1 MGPCCWLL
9 PWWADEGLAIGRSR
23 MSQKLPCA
31 WSCCW
36 PRVCISSLPPQPF
49 SLYFYKYIYRNIYDA
64 KCNRDETPHWPG
76 SPCVSISPQTV
87 TYLVPLDVLCYR
99 TGCWVVYILFYYFYY
114 YCFTVCPFPA
124 EGYWGPVA
132 CWPWGRVAPQVVGQ
146 LPNYAKCLELWCVV
160 QQQAGS
166 AWCVVQVQQAPTSVS
181 TSAKGYPGPL
191 PKYHPQG

>member
-1 MGPCCWLL
+1 MGGQALDQLSILLSPGLEFGRMGPCCWLL

-23 MSQKLPCA
+23 TSQKLPCA

-87 TYLVPLDVLCYR
+87 TYLVPLGVLMLQDRVLCR
-99 TGCWVVYILFYYFYY
+99 LHTFLLFLLLFY
-114 YCFTVCPFPA
+114 C
-124 EGYWGPVA
+124 
-132 CWPWGRVAPQVVGQ
+132 
-146 LPNYAKCLELWCVV
+146 LPISC
-160 QQQAGS
+160 
-166 AWCVVQVQQAPTSVS
+166 
-181 TSAKGYPGPL
+181 
-191 PKYHPQG
+191 